1 MRYFNSYRFLLLNLF
16 QLTISPMYGQD
27 LPLQAFS
34 LATDYFLSSKV
45 EGFQMD
51 WRLDLGLN
59 AMLLNQSN
67 QYHFSA
73 GFLQPSINRFT
84 KDGLEG
90 KYNPSIELRTSVGGN
105 AMLLFSK
112 EPDLI
117 LFGYTIYNLHGQVI
131 LSDPTKYRSGYA
143 GRSIDINTLSSGVYL
158 LQVFYVPEFP
168 GFDNKNNYWMK
179 TIRMQLRVV
188 MHMP

>member
-67 QYHFSA
+67 QYHFTA

-84 KDGLEG
+84 HDVLEG
-90 KYNPSIELRTSVGGN
+90 KYNPSIELRTSNRGDAIV
-105 AMLLFSK
+105 LFSK

-117 LFGYTIYNLHGQVI
+117 FFDCMVYNLYGQVI

-143 GRSIDINTLSSGVYL
+143 GRKVDINALASGVYFM
-158 LQVFYVPEFP
+158 QVSYLPEFLT
-168 GFDNKNNYWMK
+168 FDHKTNYWIK
-179 TIRMQLRVV
+179 TIKFIK
-188 MHMP
+188 P